1 MRLTLADSK
10 YLTDSISILS
20 ELVNDVRLKCDKN
33 QIEIIAMDPAN
44 VAMVVF
50 RLLSSAFT
58 EYKVEE
64 DVEICVSLDALKQ
77 VLKRSKPSDLL
88 TLELDKEKNKLKVK
102 IVGESSRTFN
112 LALIDINDSEQK
124 IPSLK
129 FPLTVDTHSSVFDE
143 AIADMGIISE
153 SVIFNTEANKFVL
166 RSESKLHNARVEVG
180 SDAETTVES
189 ENTDNVKS
197 KYSLEYLKKM
207 VKASKLSSNVRIQF
221 GPSYPLRL
229 DYTVKDKF
237 QLVFLLAPRS
247 DQ

>member
-58 EYKVEE
+58 EYKVDE

-180 SDAETTVES
+180 SDAETVVES
-189 ENTDNVKS
+189 ENTD
-197 KYSLEYLKKM
+197 
-207 VKASKLSSNVRIQF
+207 NVRIQF

>member
-33 QIEIIAMDPAN
+33 QIEVVAMDPAN

-58 EYKVEE
+58 EYKVDE

-77 VLKRSKPSDLL
+77 VLRRSKPSDLL
-88 TLELDKEKNKLKVK
+88 TLELDKEKNKLRVK

-112 LALIDINDSEQK
+112 LALIDISDAEQK
-124 IPSLK
+124 IPILK
-129 FPLTVDTHSSVFDE
+129 FPLTVNTNSSVFDE

-180 SDAETTVES
+180 SDAETVVVMEGTE
-189 ENTDNVKS
+189 NVKS

-207 VKASKLSSNVRIQF
+207 VKASKLTPSVKIQF

>member
-1 MRLTLADSK
+1 MKNENMFKSIIAVFLLI
-10 YLTDSISILS
+10 LMVIVSISSALAGENVQTITI
-20 ELVNDVRLKCDKN
+20 NDVTN
-33 QIEIIAMDPAN
+33 SPN
-44 VAMVVF
+44 NP
-50 RLLSSAFT
+50 T
-58 EYKVEE
+58 VEE

-88 TLELDKEKNKLKVK
+88 TLELDKEKNKLRVK

-129 FPLTVDTHSSVFDE
+129 FPLTVETHSSVFDE